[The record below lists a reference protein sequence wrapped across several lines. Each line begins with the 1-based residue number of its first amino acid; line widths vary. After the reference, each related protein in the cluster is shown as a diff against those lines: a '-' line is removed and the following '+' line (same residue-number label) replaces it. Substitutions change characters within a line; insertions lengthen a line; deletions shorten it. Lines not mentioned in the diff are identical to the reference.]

1 MRRKTILKWGEV
13 KYWTEPASDEPH
25 DILKFKLD
33 KLRQEVQ
40 ERLKKTV
47 TVYSCKDYSQEE
59 LQKLARGEKIQKL
72 KSVLSHVKNKN
83 KTFRMEQNR

>member
-13 KYWTEPASDEPH
+13 KYWTKPASNEPH

-40 ERLKKTV
+40 ERLKETV
-47 TVYSCKDYSQEE
+47 TVYSCDDYTQEE
-59 LQKLARGEKIQKL
+59 LQKLARGEKIERRTK
-72 KSVLSHVKNKN
+72 
-83 KTFRMEQNR
+83 